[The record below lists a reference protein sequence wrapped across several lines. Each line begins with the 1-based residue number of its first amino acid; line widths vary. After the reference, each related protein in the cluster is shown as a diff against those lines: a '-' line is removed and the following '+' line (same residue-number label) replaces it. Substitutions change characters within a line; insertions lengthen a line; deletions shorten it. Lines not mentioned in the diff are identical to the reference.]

1 MKKIVFFLPSLNIG
15 GIERVFITYA
25 NCLVKDN
32 NYHID
37 FVLCK
42 KEGDLL
48 NLLSPEITVH
58 DLGNIKLRHSVIKLR
73 KYIKINK
80 PDFIITGGDIPN
92 LITIISS
99 WKLKTKV
106 IISQHNYYNIEQ
118 KRLGWWANCTLFLM
132 KYIYPKAYKIIAISE
147 GIYNFLEKEININSH
162 KLIKLNNPIDINE
175 IIDKSKENTT
185 LRLPEP
191 YIVFIGRLSYVKNL
205 PFLIEAFENAQLN
218 NIHLVIVG
226 DGEMKSIL
234 HNKCMDLKKNKFIHF
249 TGSLENPLPIL
260 KNARLLVLP
269 SFSEAY
275 PTILLESLCLSTP
288 ILATPTNGANEILK
302 DVEGTSISRDFYDI
316 KEFSKLLESSIQ
328 NKINKEQIRNLLNKN
343 SVEYITSRLKNEIL
357 Q

>member
-1 MKKIVFFLPSLNIG
+1 MKKILFFLPSLNIG

-25 NCLVKDN
+25 NCIAKDK
-32 NYHID
+32 NYHVD

-42 KEGDLL
+42 KVGDLL
-48 NLLSPEITVH
+48 NLLSSEINVH
-58 DLGNIKLRHSVIKLR
+58 DLGNIKLRHSVYKLR
-73 KYIKINK
+73 EYIKINK
-80 PDFIITGGDIPN
+80 PDYIITGGDIPN

-106 IISQHNYYNIEQ
+106 IISQHNYFNVEQ

-132 KYIYPKAYKIIAISE
+132 KYIYPKAYKIIAISD
-147 GIYNFLEKEININSH
+147 GIYNFLENIINISPH
-162 KLIKLNNPIDINE
+162 ILIKLNNPIDVNE
-175 IIDKSKENTT
+175 IIDKSNDNTT
-185 LRLPEP
+185 LSLPES

-205 PFLIEAFENAQLN
+205 PFLLDAFDNTQFK

-226 DGEMKSIL
+226 DGEMMSIL
-234 HNKCMDLKKNKFIHF
+234 QKKCFKLKKNKFIHF

-260 KNARLLVLP
+260 KNAKLLVLP

-302 DVEGTSISRDFYDI
+302 DVEGTSISQDFYDI
-316 KEFSKLLESSIQ
+316 KDFSKLLESSIQ